1 MLAMALK
8 PFGERSFVR
17 LMKLPAALLTRPVRG
32 PSLKTRVI
40 MFSTASGDRMSHSIG
55 VTRVLCVS
63 ASSRAVSATTAPR
76 RPQMYTSAPSLAYS
90 PAISRPSPVPPPV
103 TRMRLPLSRS
113 ARKIVMPFPLDPTVC
128 APTGS
133 GGWSACSAPLGVE
146 AAAVD
151 VSCPPEQIVPLN
163 IDQVVLHEVAALGQ
177 AERRE
182 RLPENALT
190 LPCLPRREP
199 GRRHRVEEIRKA
211 RDHRRDLVRLVR
223 DEVRLLCVAGDRVLA
238 DPLDMSAQ
246 VDASD
251 CHLAVRVC
259 PVTDGELEPVV
270 AEVLELAAEIE
281 RLQRSVRVPGPA
293 GTHLRRH
300 THPLTDADSHRVL
313 PRHR

>member
-63 ASSRAVSATTAPR
+63 ASSRAVSATTARR

-133 GGWSACSAPLGVE
+133 GGWSACSARCR
-146 AAAVD
+146 
-151 VSCPPEQIVPLN
+151 S
-163 IDQVVLHEVAALGQ
+163 
-177 AERRE
+177 
-182 RLPENALT
+182 
-190 LPCLPRREP
+190 P

-223 DEVRLLCVAGDRVLA
+223 DEVRLLCAAGDRVLA

-281 RLQRSVRVPGPA
+281 RLQRSVRVPGRA
-293 GTHLRRH
+293 GTHLRCH
-300 THPLTDADSHRVL
+300 THPLTDEDSLRVFQ
-313 PRHR
+313 RHV

>member
-8 PFGERSFVR
+8 PFGERSLVR

-32 PSLKTRVI
+32 PSSKTRVI
-40 MFSTASGDRMSHSIG
+40 MFSTASGNRMSHSIG

-90 PAISRPSPVPPPV
+90 SAISRPSPVPPPV
-103 TRMRLPLSRS
+103 TKMRLPSSRS
-113 ARKIVMPFPLDPTVC
+113 ARKIVMPFSLDPSLC
-128 APTGS
+128 AAMGS
-133 GGWSACSAPLGVE
+133 GGSLACSARCRSRGRQRFLPRRT
-146 AAAVD
+146 D
-151 VSCPPEQIVPLN
+151 SPLN
-163 IDQVVLHEVAALGQ
+163 IDRVVLHEVAALGQ
-177 AERRE
+177 AERRT

-199 GRRHRVEEIRKA
+199 SRRHLVEEIRKA

-223 DEVRLLCVAGDRVLA
+223 DEVRLLCAAGDRVLA

-259 PVTDGELEPVV
+259 PVTDAELEPVV

-281 RLQRSVRVPGPA
+281 RLQRSVRVPGRA
-293 GTHLRRH
+293 GTHLRCH
-300 THPLTDADSHRVL
+300 THPLTDEDSLRVFQ
-313 PRHR
+313 RHV

>member
-1 MLAMALK
+1 SPSIL
-8 PFGERSFVR
+8 PFAPQRDLEVG
-17 LMKLPAALLTRPVRG
+17 RPV
-32 PSLKTRVI
+32 
-40 MFSTASGDRMSHSIG
+40 
-55 VTRVLCVS
+55 
-63 ASSRAVSATTAPR
+63 
-76 RPQMYTSAPSLAYS
+76 
-90 PAISRPSPVPPPV
+90 
-103 TRMRLPLSRS
+103 
-113 ARKIVMPFPLDPTVC
+113 
-128 APTGS
+128 
-133 GGWSACSAPLGVE
+133 PLGVE

-223 DEVRLLCVAGDRVLA
+223 DEVRLLCAAGDRVLA

-281 RLQRSVRVPGPA
+281 RLQRSVRVPGRA
-293 GTHLRRH
+293 GTSMSDSSLIE
-300 THPLTDADSHRVL
+300 PLA
-313 PRHR
+313 